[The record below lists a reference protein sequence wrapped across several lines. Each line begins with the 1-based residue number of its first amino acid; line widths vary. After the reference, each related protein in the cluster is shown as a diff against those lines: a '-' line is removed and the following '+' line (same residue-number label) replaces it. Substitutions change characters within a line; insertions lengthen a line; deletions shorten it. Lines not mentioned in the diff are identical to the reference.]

1 MLNVNEKLQKNTE
14 DMDPG
19 ELLDLYTQCISHIA
33 KNGEGGYVG
42 SNKTLLYSEIKN
54 RLEQKK

>member
-1 MLNVNEKLQKNTE
+1 MENVNEKLQKNTE
-14 DMDPG
+14 DMDTN
-19 ELLDLYTQCISHIA
+19 ELLDLYTQCIFHIA
-33 KNGEGGYVG
+33 KYGEGGYVG